1 MVFRAW
7 FRLSVL
13 IAFALTPV
21 LAVILEVNV
30 HYPGE
35 WVKVTDRVYYF
46 ERVATSNS
54 GAILMDDYVIIVDAG
69 QEPQSG
75 QDAVEK
81 LGQITDKPVKY
92 LVLTHYHDDHLMSIP
107 WFKEQGVVVIA
118 HQETVRII
126 NEMGDKLIDQRI
138 KLFGQRRPELKEI
151 LKDAIIDQPDV
162 VFQEKFIFGSGED
175 RVELLYF
182 GPARTPGDLFVW
194 LPQER
199 VLFTGD
205 AINGTS
211 VQPIHYDYP
220 KISQWVSTIG
230 KALELGVETYLP
242 GHRKPF
248 ESDTVREIIAYYTD
262 LRKGVTA
269 YIDKGVPLAE
279 IQKDFEL
286 DQYRH
291 WRGYEDRFEIHIMVM
306 YRELTGLTKKFY
318 DIK

>member
-1 MVFRAW
+1 MVFRTW
-7 FRLSVL
+7 FSLSLLV
-13 IAFALTPV
+13 AFLLTPV
-21 LAVILEVNV
+21 LAAPLEANV
-30 HYPGE
+30 HYPGQ
-35 WVKVTDRVYYF
+35 WVKITDRVYYF

-75 QDAVEK
+75 QEAVEK
-81 LGQITDKPVKY
+81 LRRFTEKPIKY

-118 HQETVRII
+118 QQETARII
-126 NEMGDKLIDQRI
+126 REMGSKLIDQRI

-151 LKDAIIDQPDV
+151 LKDAIIDQPDLL
-162 VFQEKFIFGSGED
+162 FQEKLIFGSGED

-194 LPQER
+194 LPHEKI
-199 VLFTGD
+199 LFAGD

-220 KISQWVSTIG
+220 KISQWVSTLER
-230 KALELGVETYLP
+230 ALQLGVETYLP

-248 ESDTVREIIAYYTD
+248 ESDTVREIIAYYGD
-262 LRKGVTA
+262 LRKGVKA
-269 YIDKGVPLAE
+269 YIDKGVPLTE

-291 WRGYEDRFEIHIMVM
+291 WQGYGNLFEIHIMVM